1 MKLETI
7 LNKLCCPFDK
17 AELTLQILEKDDK
30 GNVIKGLLNCVEC
43 QRIYPIIS
51 GIPIMTP
58 DEYRESQ
65 LEAPLIEQWTKELEL
80 LEKDPL
86 KLADAD
92 SLAE

>member
-17 AELTLQILEKDDK
+17 AELTLQILEKDD
-30 GNVIKGLLNCVEC
+30 NDNIIKGLLNCVEC
-43 QRIYPIIS
+43 KRIYPIIS

-65 LEAPLIEQWTKELEL
+65 LEAPLIEQWTKEIENK
-80 LEKDPL
+80 ETEDH
-86 KLADAD
+86 KLTDANVG
-92 SLAE
+92 

>member
-17 AELTLQILEKDDK
+17 GELVLRILEKDEEE
-30 GNVIKGLLNCVEC
+30 NVRKGLLNCAEC
-43 QRIYPIIS
+43 ERVYPIVS

-58 DEYRESQ
+58 DEYRESE

-80 LEKDPL
+80 LENDPL
-86 KLADAD
+86 KLKGVSAD
-92 SLAE
+92 